1 MPAESRRVHSMKNAS
16 FLSLLPALLVLVLFI
31 PSTLYA
37 KPTLKVGVYNNK
49 PIIFVDEAGAVQ
61 GLFID
66 ILEDVALQE
75 DWEIEYV
82 IGHFS
87 EVFDS
92 LKAGT
97 IDILPATAFS
107 REREAVVNFTNETVL
122 ANWGEIYTSTL
133 LHITSL
139 VELEGKIIA
148 VKQGDIHFKAL
159 QNLVENFN
167 ISCRFIETDEYET
180 IFEMLNSHYV
190 DIGVV
195 NRLYGND
202 NKAGYNVRDTPIIF
216 NPIDL
221 RYAFPKNKNENI
233 ANTLDVYLRSAKI
246 NQDSVYYQAINRW
259 LVFDTKTKLPRWVWQ
274 LITGVIGSTLFFL
287 AATLL
292 FRSEVKKR
300 TKELSATNRQL
311 NAQIEERKKT
321 EEELRK
327 FAHIVEAS
335 CDAMA
340 LVDTEHHHILANSVY
355 RSEIATDK
363 DITGVAIQDLLGRDF
378 FDNELKESVLACLQ
392 GRVVHVQTM
401 LRKEKGNISFWSI
414 TLSPYYLNNDEI
426 AGYVIDIRDVTGQV
440 EIQNRLENAQKM
452 EAIGLLAGGVAH
464 DLNNILSGLVS
475 YPDMLLVGRAADD
488 PMTKPL
494 QTIKKSGERAA
505 AIVQDL
511 LTLAR
516 RNIGAETV
524 VNLND
529 IVKEFVA
536 SPEHDNIVKHVAA
549 MNVALK
555 LDKDLFN
562 IRGSAVHLQKILMN
576 LFCNALEAMP
586 EGGNLALTTENRSFD
601 KEYIGYEYIPAGE
614 YAVLSI
620 EDSGVGMS
628 FLEIK
633 RIFEPFYTNKI
644 LGRSGTGLGMA
655 VVWGAIKDHKGFID
669 ILSEPGKGTLFT
681 MYFPISRETLP
692 EKTETVLQNFMGK
705 GEKILVVDDM
715 EEQRILAVQI
725 LHLLGYVV
733 DVASSGEEA
742 VQKCRESTF
751 DLIILD
757 MIMPGGMDGYATY
770 ERIKTFKEVQKA
782 IIVSGFSDSRNV
794 QKAQESGA
802 GTYLKKPYTITS
814 LAQAVSQELAADV
827 GRNTNLPPDT
837 D

>member
-1 MPAESRRVHSMKNAS
+1 MKKKKAS
-16 FLSLLPALLVLVLFI
+16 SFSLLTAFLVLVLFI
-31 PSTLYA
+31 PSSLVGKTV
-37 KPTLKVGVYNNK
+37 LKVGVYNNK
-49 PIIFVDEAGAVQ
+49 PTIFVDETGTAQ

-82 IGHFS
+82 AGHFS
-87 EVFDS
+87 EV
-92 LKAGT
+92 LHRLQTGT

-107 REREAVVNFTNETVL
+107 KEREGYVNFTNETVI

-133 LHITSL
+133 LNITSL
-139 VELEGKIIA
+139 VELEGKVIA
-148 VKQGDIHFKAL
+148 VKQDDIHFKAL
-159 QNLVENFN
+159 QNMVESFD

-180 IFEMLNSHYV
+180 IFEMLSSHYV

-221 RYAFPKNKNENI
+221 RYAFPKYKNEKI
-233 ANTLDVYLRSAKI
+233 ANTIDVYLTAAKI
-246 NQDSVYYQAINRW
+246 DQDSVYYQAINRW

-274 LITGVIGSTLFFL
+274 LIAGVVGSALFFL

-300 TKELSATNRQL
+300 TKQLSTTNRQL

-340 LVDTEHHHILANSVY
+340 LIDKEHRHILANSVY
-355 RSEIATDK
+355 LRKIAAVDTD
-363 DITGVAIQDLLGRDF
+363 IAGVAVQDLLGRDF

-392 GRVVHVQTM
+392 GRVVHVQAM
-401 LRKEKGNISFWSI
+401 LRKEQGRTSYWSI

-426 AGYVIDIRDVTGQV
+426 AGYVIDIRDVTGQI

-475 YPDMLLVGRAADD
+475 YPDMLLIGRAADD

-516 RNIGAETV
+516 RNIGSETI
-524 VNLND
+524 VNLNNIIEEFIASPEQDD
-529 IVKEFVA
+529 IVK
-536 SPEHDNIVKHVAA
+536 NMAA
-549 MNVALK
+549 MKIVLK
-555 LDKDLFN
+555 LDKDLLN
-562 IRGSAVHLQKILMN
+562 IRGSAVHLQKIVMN
-576 LFCNALEAMP
+576 LFSNALEAMP
-586 EGGNLALTTENRSFD
+586 GGGQVTLATENRYFD
-601 KEYIGYEYIPAGE
+601 KEYIGYECVPAGE
-614 YAVLSI
+614 YTLLSI
-620 EDSGVGMS
+620 DDTGVGMS
-628 FLEIK
+628 SLEIK

-681 MYFPISRETLP
+681 MYFPIRREALP
-692 EKTETVLQNFMGK
+692 EKKEAVLQSFMGK

-725 LHLLGYVV
+725 LHLLGYLV

-742 VQKCRESTF
+742 VKKCREGAF

-757 MIMPGGMDGYATY
+757 MIMPNGMDGFATY
-770 ERIKTFKEVQKA
+770 ERIKTFRNVQKA

-794 QKAQESGA
+794 QKAQEYGA
-802 GTYLKKPYTITS
+802 GMYLKKPYTITS
-814 LAQAVSQELAADV
+814 LAQAVSHELAADT